1 MPGLRINTAGY
12 HSAAHQ
18 PDPYVWGWWQPSPSA
33 WGRPGNI
40 RGRTSM
46 TKKYP
51 CQIEPRSM
59 QEALHVAWEARYMA
73 LRCREWA
80 GQSWFP
86 ADDAARSVARWTA
99 TAHAAEADAIGFAAR
114 EAAP

>member
-1 MPGLRINTAGY
+1 
-12 HSAAHQ
+12 
-18 PDPYVWGWWQPSPSA
+18 
-33 WGRPGNI
+33 
-40 RGRTSM
+40 M

-80 GQSWFP
+80 GQSRFP